1 MLLEDLLFGALKSL
15 VGNRVAPV
23 IFPQPPAVPTWPAI
37 RYSIDANPII
47 DICGDG
53 DDSTADVSVQLDVV
67 AKEFAQV
74 RSLRLQVLSAMRT
87 FAPPATLQFST
98 GEYDEETKTFREILR
113 YNIHGSSSMESPQ

>member
-1 MLLEDLLFGALKSL
+1 MILEERLFSALKSL
-15 VGNRVAPV
+15 VGNRVAPI

-37 RYSIDANPII
+37 RYSIDTTPVI

-53 DDSTADVSVQLDVV
+53 DDSTADTRVQLDVV
-67 AKEFAQV
+67 AKEFAQA

-98 GEYDEETKTFREILR
+98 GEFDAETRTFREILQ
-113 YNIHGSSSMESPQ
+113 YSIHGSSSMESPQ